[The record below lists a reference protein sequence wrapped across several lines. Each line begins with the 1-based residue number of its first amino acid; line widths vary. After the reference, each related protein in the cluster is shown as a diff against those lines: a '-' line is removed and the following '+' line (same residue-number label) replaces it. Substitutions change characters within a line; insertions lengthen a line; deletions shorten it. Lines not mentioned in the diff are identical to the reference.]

1 MRPHN
6 SQPISRF
13 FGVFRACA
21 AALLLAASLCT
32 MAQAERPSAM
42 KLFPEETLVFLRIRD
57 AHDLGEK
64 AGSTSF
70 ARMFHDP
77 QLQPFIE
84 GIYGKMG
91 DLYTQEAEGKVGIS
105 WADLKKLPKGEVAF
119 GVVARPEQRPA
130 LLLLVDQGDEASV
143 ADKLVDKALDFAQQK
158 GADFSKEK
166 IGDVEVT
173 VVRDHDRDNRMFGVF
188 ERDHTI
194 VVANDPNVLRRL
206 LWHWDHPDGK
216 GADDSIKVEAAA
228 TAEKESKGD
237 DATASAD
244 AKPEKKE
251 PKDVEFVP
259 GRTLSQNERFATIL
273 KSCRRP
279 QDPPPNIAF
288 YIDPIELLHN
298 VGRGNAGL
306 QFAVGLFPSLGIDG
320 IMAIGGSITY
330 AVDEYDNLSQFHV
343 LLENP
348 RSGVLL
354 LPAFQPGDIAPQ
366 GFVPLATE
374 NYISFNYSVRTT
386 YDRLIELIDQYR
398 YKGSVDKFVKD
409 EISEKLGIDV
419 PTKIIDN
426 LKGRFTW
433 IMGFDRPVH
442 FQGQQHVL
450 AAELVDEAGA
460 QESLKTVID
469 RFPDKFEERQ
479 FGNVKYYAIAAK
491 EIKEQEEKNPEQPI
505 PFHPF
510 VAIMDGYI
518 FIGTSCYRFEQC
530 VAARDGTVERLIDS
544 ADYIRTSAVIGHET
558 QGTTP
563 VMFSMARM
571 EETLRQWY
579 DMLTS
584 EKTRTLIDENK
595 EKNKFLAALADAMDQ
610 NKLPPFDVLLPY
622 MSPGG
627 GILYDTDSG
636 YHAISFQLRSEPK
649 PGDVPAETPEA
660 PAAK

>member
-1 MRPHN
+1 MQPHAFRLN
-6 SQPISRF
+6 SYRGKLLQASI
-13 FGVFRACA
+13 A
-21 AALLLAASLCT
+21 AVLLAASLCT
-32 MAQAERPSAM
+32 VVQAERPSAM
-42 KLFPEETLVFLRIRD
+42 KLFPEETLVFLRIKD

-64 AGSTSF
+64 AKSTSF
-70 ARMFHDP
+70 GRMFQDP
-77 QLQPFIE
+77 QLRPFID
-84 GIYGKMG
+84 GLYGKASE
-91 DLYTQEAEGKVGIS
+91 LYTSEAEGKLGIS
-105 WADLKKLPKGEVAF
+105 WDDLKKLPKGEVAF

-130 LLLLVDQGDEASV
+130 LLLLIDQGDEASV

-158 GADFSKEK
+158 GADFSQEK

-173 VVRDHDRDNRMFGVF
+173 IVRDQDRDNRMFGVF

-194 VVANDPNVLRRL
+194 VVATDPNVIRRL

-216 GADDSIKVEAAA
+216 GAEDAVKIEAAA
-228 TAEKESKGD
+228 TAEKESKSD
-237 DATASAD
+237 NATASAD

-251 PKDVEFVP
+251 SKDVEFIP

-366 GFVPLATE
+366 QFVPLATAS
-374 NYISFNYSVRTT
+374 YIAFNYNIRTT

-398 YKGSVDKFVKD
+398 YKGSVDKFMK
-409 EISEKLGIDV
+409 ENISDKLGIDV
-419 PTKIIDN
+419 PTKVLDN
-426 LKGRFTW
+426 LKGRFSW
-433 IMGFDRPVH
+433 ILGFDRPSRL
-442 FQGQQHVL
+442 QGEQHVF
-450 AAELVDEAGA
+450 AAELVDEASA
-460 QESLKTVID
+460 QESLKTVMD
-469 RFPDKFEERQ
+469 KFPEMFEERQ

-491 EIKEQEEKNPEQPI
+491 QIKEQEEKNPERQQ

-518 FIGTSCYRFEQC
+518 FVGTSCYRFEQC

-544 ADYIRTSAVIGHET
+544 PDYIRTSAVIGHET

-563 VMFSMARM
+563 VMFAMSRM

-584 EKTRTLIDENK
+584 EKTRALIDENK
-595 EKNKFLAALADAMDQ
+595 EKNKLLAALADAMDQ

-627 GILYDTDSG
+627 GILYDTDNG

-649 PGDVPAETPEA
+649 PGEVPAETPET